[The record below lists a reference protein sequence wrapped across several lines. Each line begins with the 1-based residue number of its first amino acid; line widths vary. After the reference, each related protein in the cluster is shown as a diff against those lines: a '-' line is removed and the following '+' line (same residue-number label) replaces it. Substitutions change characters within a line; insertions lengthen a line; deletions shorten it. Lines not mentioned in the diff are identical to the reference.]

1 MSTTAMKNRIALS
14 GNEAAA
20 FAMKQIEP
28 DVVAAYPITPQ
39 TDIVMNYSQYVA
51 DGVVDTEMIPVES
64 EHSAMSACVGSS
76 AAGART
82 MTATSANGLALMF
95 EVVYIAA
102 STRLPIVMSVVN
114 RALSAPINIHCDH
127 SDSMG
132 LRESGWMQVYSENP
146 QEVYHNLV
154 MSMRMAEHPGI
165 QLPIMVCQ
173 DGFITSHAM
182 EPVEVFEDKQV
193 KDFIGTFNPE
203 MSLLDVR
210 DPKTYGPLDLHD
222 YYFEHKRQQS
232 QAMIHAME
240 KLPEVF
246 DAFKDTFGIE
256 YDFIE
261 TYMMEDAD
269 VALVALGSSA
279 GTIKHVIDQLRE
291 KGKKVGLIKPRFMR
305 PFPADMICHALSDVK
320 AAAILDRSETFST
333 RGGPLFGEIKAA
345 MYNSQNRPVLMN
357 HVYGLGGRE
366 LSPEMVQKVFG
377 DLENGIRENRYSE
390 VQYLGVR

>member
-1 MSTTAMKNRIALS
+1 MKNRIALS